1 MHYTAVLVFVWKQ
14 CCLCDHCLLI
24 CMLLIYR
31 PPPAQ
36 VANRVQL
43 SAALCVELMRCLLAS
58 KQRAAIFAVVI
69 PLMAQ
74 WVCVAAAEILSECGF

>member
-1 MHYTAVLVFVWKQ
+1 MCSDCWLIFSIISVRIMISSTA
-14 CCLCDHCLLI
+14 
-24 CMLLIYR
+24 
-31 PPPAQ
+31 AQ

-74 WVCVAAAEILSECGF
+74 WVCVANM